1 MILRG
6 NNDEMLTDGKGWK
19 EAPEPKHEI
28 QTRMFGSSVCVQYGL
43 CVSEDEPGLLERYEE

>member
-28 QTRMFGSSVCVQYGL
+28 QTRMFGSCICVQYGL